1 MNLWNRE
8 IFDAL
13 ERRDSNT
20 VLLWSIIY
28 LPLLAVSVSV
38 VAAQVYARMSMQ
50 RRWRAWLNDSLL
62 DRWLAGGRYY
72 QLNLLKGD
80 HANPEYRIADD
91 IRVATEAP
99 IDFVTGVTNAGLSAA
114 LFIGVLWTI
123 GGSLTLTVFGA
134 TITVPGFLVIAA
146 VLYALAASGAMLF
159 IGRGF
164 VAISEEKN
172 QAEAEYRYVLTRL
185 RENGESIAVLGGEG
199 EERSAINQSMAKV
212 LSRWR
217 EIGVQTM
224 RTTIVSQTSGY
235 VAWVLPII
243 LCAQKFLDGSM
254 TLGQV
259 MQVASAF
266 AIVQSAFNWLVDNYP
281 RLADWTASATRVSS
295 LMVSLDALERAE
307 KGVGRIDRGEIG
319 DAALKLRH
327 LSVTL
332 EDGTVVVKDAEVVI
346 ARGERV
352 LLAGES
358 GTGKST
364 LVRAIAGL
372 WPWGKGQIQIAA
384 GAKMLLMPQK
394 AYVPVGPLRRAVT
407 YPLPAEERSIDE
419 IARVLRLVGL
429 EHLIDRIGEN
439 APWDQVL
446 SGGEKQRLAFARIL
460 LHRPDIVVLDEA
472 TSALDPASQDK
483 MMALLASE
491 LGATTIVSVAHRPEL
506 EAFHNR
512 KITLERKSEGAR
524 LATDVTLLHPPR
536 NTRQ

>member
-1 MNLWNRE
+1 MNPSDIGTKTSAESLAIAVATLAQTDLGANTVRRHRLLRQFWNGATGFWRAGGSRHSWALSSAILSTVFLNLATSYGMNLWNRE

-235 VAWVLPII
+235 VAWVLPR
-243 LCAQKFLDGSM
+243 
-254 TLGQV
+254 TPLGYSRSHRRV
-259 MQVASAF
+259 WLRPGAPSLRVATAT
-266 AIVQSAFNWLVDNYP
+266 QSA
-281 RLADWTASATRVSS
+281 
-295 LMVSLDALERAE
+295 
-307 KGVGRIDRGEIG
+307 
-319 DAALKLRH
+319 
-327 LSVTL
+327 
-332 EDGTVVVKDAEVVI
+332 
-346 ARGERV
+346 
-352 LLAGES
+352 
-358 GTGKST
+358 
-364 LVRAIAGL
+364 
-372 WPWGKGQIQIAA
+372 
-384 GAKMLLMPQK
+384 
-394 AYVPVGPLRRAVT
+394 
-407 YPLPAEERSIDE
+407 
-419 IARVLRLVGL
+419 
-429 EHLIDRIGEN
+429 
-439 APWDQVL
+439 
-446 SGGEKQRLAFARIL
+446 
-460 LHRPDIVVLDEA
+460 
-472 TSALDPASQDK
+472 
-483 MMALLASE
+483 
-491 LGATTIVSVAHRPEL
+491 
-506 EAFHNR
+506 
-512 KITLERKSEGAR
+512 
-524 LATDVTLLHPPR
+524 
-536 NTRQ
+536 